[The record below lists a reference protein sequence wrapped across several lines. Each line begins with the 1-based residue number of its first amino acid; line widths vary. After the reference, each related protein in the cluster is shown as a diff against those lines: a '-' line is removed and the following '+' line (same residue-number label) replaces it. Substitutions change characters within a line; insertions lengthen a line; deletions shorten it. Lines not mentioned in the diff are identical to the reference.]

1 MIELK
6 DASKAYPNGVHAL
19 NHIDLRIDPGEFVY
33 VIGPTGS
40 GKSTLIKLLNGEEVA
55 DSGTVTVN
63 GTNVGALK
71 HRKVPKY
78 RRNIG
83 CIFQDYRLLPR
94 LTVYENI
101 AFALEVTGTPSKQIR
116 QRVRE
121 VLELVDLK
129 DKERAYPDELSGGQ
143 QQRVTIGRAI
153 ANRPSILIADEPTGN
168 LDPICRWKSSSFS
181 RKSTRRRARR
191 SSWSPMTGN
200 SWTGSASERSCS
212 TKATLCMTPAK
223 AATNRYEAAVLPVP
237 L

>member
-121 VLELVDLK
+121 VLDLVDLK
-129 DKERAYPDELSGGQ
+129 DKERAYPDEISGGQ

-168 LDPICRWKSSSFS
+168 LDPNMSLEIIELLEKINQTQGTTIVMVTHDRELVDRFRKRTIMLDKGYIVHDSSKGGYKS
-181 RKSTRRRARR
+181 
-191 SSWSPMTGN
+191 
-200 SWTGSASERSCS
+200 
-212 TKATLCMTPAK
+212 L
-223 AATNRYEAAVLPVP
+223 
-237 L
+237 

>member
-19 NHIDLRIDPGEFVY
+19 NHIDLRIDLGEFVY

-168 LDPICRWKSSSFS
+168 LDPNMSLEIIELLEKINQTQGTTIVMVTHDRELVDRFRKRTIMLDKGYIVHDSSKGGYKS
-181 RKSTRRRARR
+181 
-191 SSWSPMTGN
+191 
-200 SWTGSASERSCS
+200 
-212 TKATLCMTPAK
+212 L
-223 AATNRYEAAVLPVP
+223 
-237 L
+237 

>member
-63 GTNVGALK
+63 GTNVGALT

-168 LDPICRWKSSSFS
+168 LDPNMSLEIIELLEKINQTQGTTIVMVTHDRELVDRFRKRTIMLDKGYIVHDSSKGGYKS
-181 RKSTRRRARR
+181 
-191 SSWSPMTGN
+191 
-200 SWTGSASERSCS
+200 
-212 TKATLCMTPAK
+212 L
-223 AATNRYEAAVLPVP
+223 
-237 L
+237 

>member
-55 DSGTVTVN
+55 ESGTVTVN
-63 GTNVGALK
+63 GTNVWALK

-121 VLELVDLK
+121 VLDLVDLK

-168 LDPICRWKSSSFS
+168 LDPNMSLEIIELLEKINQTQGTTIVMVTHDRELVDRFRKRTIMLDKGYIVHDSSKGGYKS
-181 RKSTRRRARR
+181 
-191 SSWSPMTGN
+191 
-200 SWTGSASERSCS
+200 
-212 TKATLCMTPAK
+212 L
-223 AATNRYEAAVLPVP
+223 
-237 L
+237 

>member
-78 RRNIG
+78 RRNID

-168 LDPICRWKSSSFS
+168 LDPNMSLEIIELLEKINQTQGTTIVMVTHDRELVDRFRKRTIMLDKGYIVHDSSKGGYKS
-181 RKSTRRRARR
+181 
-191 SSWSPMTGN
+191 
-200 SWTGSASERSCS
+200 
-212 TKATLCMTPAK
+212 L
-223 AATNRYEAAVLPVP
+223 
-237 L
+237 